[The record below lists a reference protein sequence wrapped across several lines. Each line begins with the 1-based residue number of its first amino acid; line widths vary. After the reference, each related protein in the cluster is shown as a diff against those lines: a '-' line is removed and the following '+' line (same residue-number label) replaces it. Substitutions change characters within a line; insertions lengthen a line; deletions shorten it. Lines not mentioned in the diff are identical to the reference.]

1 MIGSYQ
7 MAFINLI
14 GSLLILG
21 ASLFYKFIF
30 PKKNINLFAL
40 LIIISILPL
49 ISLLRIGDYES
60 GDFNI
65 HIYRTMSFYQNL
77 LDGNFIPS
85 WAGML
90 NGTYG
95 YPLFIFI
102 NPLPY
107 YLMSFFHFLG
117 FSFIA
122 SIKLFLG
129 FAFVLSGIFMYL
141 FTKETLKNDLAAF
154 TASVFYL
161 FAPYHLVDLHFRN
174 DVGEILCFTLI
185 PLLLFFTYKLFRQ
198 GTIIYIFWTGL
209 VFALLIMSHQAIA
222 LLTLWLVIPLLVMG
236 ILREPGKL
244 MQIKLWIKIFVAFG
258 IGIFISAY
266 VWIPYLTYV
275 KYTLASEIFTR
286 FPIFVNLPELL
297 YSPWRFG
304 FLFQGPKG
312 ELSFLVGYL
321 QIFVFF
327 VLLIYLLFKRRR
339 ANHARELTIWLAT
352 TAFLFYL
359 LTSFSEI
366 IWLIVPVMKNMLIAS
381 RILSVFAFSISFVAG
396 YFALLNLN
404 RKAIIF
410 LVIILAIG
418 TTLLNWGNRRVIPEI
433 TDATLK
439 NNLPYSSSQGE
450 ALACIGNTIW
460 FSNKCVWI
468 NKVPISKIDVIHG
481 VAKIKTLSITSTSHY
496 FSVNSTDGAT
506 LKDNTLYFPGWE
518 VMINGKQIDITF
530 KNKQYPGIITFNVPS
545 GETQITVA
553 YKDLLM
559 LQVLKLIFVLSIAII
574 LSYTVGLVYKNQQL
588 VKAWKKVR
596 KRFS

>member
-7 MAFINLI
+7 MAFINII
-14 GSLLILG
+14 GSLLVLG
-21 ASLFYKFIF
+21 AALFYKYIF

-40 LIIISILPL
+40 LIILSLLPL

-107 YLMSFFHFLG
+107 YLMSFIHFVG
-117 FSFIA
+117 FSFII

-129 FAFVLSGIFMYL
+129 FSFVFSGVFMYL
-141 FTKETLKNDLAAF
+141 FTKETLRNDLAAF

-161 FAPYHLVDLHFRN
+161 FVPYHLVDLHFRN

-185 PLLLFFTYKLFRQ
+185 PLLLFFIYKLFKH
-198 GTIIYIFWTGL
+198 GAIIYVLWTGL

-222 LLTLWLVIPLLVMG
+222 LLTLWLVIPLLIMG
-236 ILREPGKL
+236 VLREPKKL
-244 MQIKLWIKIFVAFG
+244 KEIKLWIKIFVAFCLG
-258 IGIFISAY
+258 ALISAY
-266 VWIPYLTYV
+266 VWVPYITYV

-286 FPIFVNLPELL
+286 LPIFVNFSDLL

-312 ELSFLVGYL
+312 ELSFLIGYM
-321 QIFVFF
+321 QIFVFLAL
-327 VLLIYLLFKRRR
+327 VIYLLLKRHK
-339 ANHARELTIWLAT
+339 ANHARELIVWLIT
-352 TAFLFYL
+352 TAFLVFL
-359 LTSFSEI
+359 LTRFSEI
-366 IWLIVPVMKNMLIAS
+366 IWLIVPIMKNTLIAS
-381 RILSVFAFSISFVAG
+381 RILSVLAFSISFTAG

-404 RKAIIF
+404 KKTVIF
-410 LVIILAIG
+410 IVVILAIG

-433 TDATLK
+433 TDTTLK
-439 NNLPYSSSQGE
+439 NNLPYSTSQGE
-450 ALACIGNTIW
+450 ALSWDNTIW
-460 FSNKCVWI
+460 YSNKNVWI
-468 NKVPISKIDVIHG
+468 NKVPVSKIDVIRG
-481 VAKIKTLSITSTSHY
+481 VAKITILCFTSTKHY
-496 FSVNSTDGAT
+496 FSVNSTGGAT
-506 LKDNTLYFPGWE
+506 LKDNTLYFPGWD
-518 VMINGKQIDITF
+518 VMINGKQADINF
-530 KNKQYPGIITFNVPS
+530 MNKQYPGIITFNVPA
-545 GETQITVA
+545 GQTRVIVE
-553 YKDLLM
+553 YKDLPM
-559 LQVLKLIFVLSIAII
+559 LQVLKFVFILSLVII
-574 LSYTVGLVYKNQQL
+574 LSYTIALVYKDPKL

-596 KRFS
+596 KRFA